1 MPPRITRDVS
11 VAADTLRNGRLVAM
25 PTETVYGLAAPIAN
39 ADSVRAVFE
48 LKERPLF
55 DPLIVHVAGI
65 DDAKQLVANWPQEAQ
80 VLAERFWPGPLSI
93 VLDKADAVDPLITA
107 GLDSVAVRCP
117 DHTLARELISMV
129 GPLAAPS
136 ANRFGRTSPT
146 TPEHVIDEF
155 PRADELVI
163 LDGGECE
170 TGIESTVVRVDE
182 TNQTI
187 ELLRPGLV
195 TPGEIAQALRAEGL
209 ERDIMDLTS
218 DFEHSSNPSRIA
230 NGEAPLPA
238 PGMLRRHYQPSR
250 PLVVVLCE
258 ADTPLDRVRD
268 QAAAMIGAERAEAI
282 VELEL
287 GDEPLLAARTLYATM
302 RECSEREGVEAML
315 VRKTDE
321 RSGEAWD
328 AIWNRLERAASA
340 VVGG

>member
-1 MPPRITRDVS
+1 MPPTITRDVI
-11 VAADTLRNGRLVAM
+11 AAAEALRSGRLVAM

-48 LKERPLF
+48 IKERPLF

-65 DDAKQLVANWPQEAQ
+65 KDAKKLVAHWPDEAQ

-93 VLDKADAVDPLITA
+93 VVDKADSVDPLITA
-107 GLDSVAVRCP
+107 GLETIALRCP
-117 DHTLARELISMV
+117 DHTLARELIAMS

-146 TPEHVIDEF
+146 TPQHVLDEF
-155 PRADELVI
+155 PGAHDLTI
-163 LDGGECE
+163 LDGGECQ

-182 TNQTI
+182 KNRTI

-195 TPGEIAQALRAEGL
+195 TPGEIAQALRSAGL
-209 ERDIMDLTS
+209 ERDMLDLTG
-218 DFEHSSNPSRIA
+218 DFEHSTNPGRS
-230 NGEAPLPA
+230 GEAAMPA

-250 PLVVVLCE
+250 PLIVVLSTKD
-258 ADTPLDRVRD
+258 APLERVRD
-268 QAAAMIGAERAEAI
+268 QAAAMIGAERTEAI

-287 GDEPLLAARTLYATM
+287 GDEPLLAARTLYASM
-302 RECSEREGVEAML
+302 RDCAEREGVEAML

>member
-1 MPPRITRDVS
+1 MPPTITRDVLA
-11 VAADTLRNGRLVAM
+11 AADALRNGRLVAM

-39 ADSVRAVFE
+39 AASVRAIFE

-65 DDAKQLVANWPQEAQ
+65 EDAKQLVAHWPDEAQ
-80 VLAERFWPGPLSI
+80 VLAEKFWPGPLSI
-93 VLDKADAVDPLITA
+93 VLDKADSVDPLITA
-107 GLDSVAVRCP
+107 GLDTVAVRCP
-117 DHTLARELISMV
+117 DHTLARELISIA

-146 TPEHVIDEF
+146 TPHHVVDEF
-155 PRADELVI
+155 PDASDLTI

-170 TGIESTVVRVDE
+170 TGIESTVVRIDE
-182 TNQTI
+182 TNNTI

-195 TPGEIAQALRAEGL
+195 TPGEIAQALRAAGL
-209 ERDIMDLTS
+209 ERDMLDLTA
-218 DFEHSSNPSRIA
+218 DFEHATNPARS
-230 NGEAPLPA
+230 GESVLPA

-250 PLVVVLCE
+250 PLVIVLAGKDASLE
-258 ADTPLDRVRD
+258 RVRD
-268 QAAAMIGAERAEAI
+268 QAAAMIGAERADAI

-302 RECSEREGVEAML
+302 RDCAERDGTEAML
-315 VRKTDE
+315 VRKTEE
-321 RSGEAWD
+321 RSGEAWN